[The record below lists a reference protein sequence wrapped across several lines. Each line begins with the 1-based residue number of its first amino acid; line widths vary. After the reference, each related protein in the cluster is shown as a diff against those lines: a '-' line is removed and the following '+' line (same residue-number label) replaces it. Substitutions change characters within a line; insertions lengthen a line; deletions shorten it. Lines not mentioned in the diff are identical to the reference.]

1 MDHLLVELGDGLGSL
16 VGVGEAD
23 ETEALAPSEK
33 LLLTANGGSV
43 HLLGEV
49 VDIGVLL
56 LLGVILLLL
65 GLGLLLLL
73 LALLLVLTL
82 LLGGSL
88 VTVQRLGVAHDLGG
102 GDGAVRL
109 EDLAELLV
117 VNVVGE
123 VLDVQVDA
131 LVLGALLLAGG
142 LVLLAE
148 LLLTLVLL
156 LGAANVKLLSLEVR
170 VVQLLDGL
178 VGVLVVDVVDET
190 EAAALASLVVVSQ
203 GGGGDVAVLLE
214 QHAELV
220 VGGLELNVLDVDV
233 GEVGLHLLEL
243 AHAVLLGDVVTDKDL
258 LLVQKHA
265 VDHLD
270 GLVGGLGSL
279 VVDETVAL
287 GVGVLVLGD
296 LAAENVAEGGKGV
309 VKSLVVNGGVK
320 VLDEDVALASLAE
333 GGVTL
338 RPHDAAGL
346 ALDKGVVELLKS
358 ALAVGGVVVVDVGV
372 AERAAGD
379 SIAADTD
386 GGYLADGGEQLE
398 KHGLGDGE
406 VELTN
411 VERGRVGVSRLG
423 SRGGLVALLVGGGS
437 RSAVGGGSIGLG
449 GGSLAGGRGGGVLDV
464 RHGCRVILCARQ

>member
-1 MDHLLVELGDGLGSL
+1 M
-16 VGVGEAD
+16 
-23 ETEALAPSEK
+23 
-33 LLLTANGGSV
+33 
-43 HLLGEV
+43 
-49 VDIGVLL
+49 
-56 LLGVILLLL
+56 
-65 GLGLLLLL
+65 
-73 LALLLVLTL
+73 
-82 LLGGSL
+82 
-88 VTVQRLGVAHDLGG
+88 
-102 GDGAVRL
+102 
-109 EDLAELLV
+109 
-117 VNVVGE
+117 
-123 VLDVQVDA
+123 
-131 LVLGALLLAGG
+131 
-142 LVLLAE
+142 
-148 LLLTLVLL
+148 LL

-309 VKSLVVNGGVK
+309 VKSLVVNGGVE